1 MPLKR
6 EQYNEIMRVIND
18 RHYTALRLKD
28 KRREEV
34 MNRFPALR
42 LYEEEAAGLRADM
55 VSARLGRA
63 EDKSDKARTRLRDIA
78 VKKKELLKNAGYEED
93 YLEVRFFC
101 RKCNDTG
108 YVGNEKCSCFK
119 MLETELLNKEA
130 GLPADM
136 GRENFKTLDLRRY
149 NNDELLE
156 ELLPSKK
163 ITQREYMK
171 TVTIP
176 RVKKYLQEFEEEGSH
191 NIFMFGPSG
200 TGKTFLSSC
209 IARELLERQHSV
221 LYLRAGELFSRLER
235 SHFSKEDSDA
245 TDGLTDKLH
254 ECRLLILDD
263 LGTEFST
270 KYTISELYNIISD
283 RLSRGLSTII
293 STNLAMSQ
301 IRSRYDER
309 IMSRFVGQYI
319 LLPFYGRDLRV

>member
-18 RHYTALRLKD
+18 RHYTALRLRD
-28 KRREEV
+28 KRREEIL
-34 MNRFPALR
+34 NQFPAISICD
-42 LYEEEAAGLRADM
+42 EEAARLRADM
-55 VSARLGRA
+55 VSAKLG
-63 EDKSDKARTRLRDIA
+63 KSTEKTDEIKNRLRDIA
-78 VKKKELLKNAGYEED
+78 LKKRELIKNAGYEEE
-93 YLEVRFFC
+93 YLEVKFFC
-101 RKCNDTG
+101 QKCMDTG
-108 YVGNEKCSCFK
+108 YVGTKKCSCFK
-119 MLETELLNKEA
+119 MLETELLNREA

-149 NNDELLE
+149 NNDEPLE
-156 ELLPSKK
+156 ELLPGRK

-176 RVKKYLQEFEEEGSH
+176 RIKKFLQEFEEEGSH

-209 IARELLERQHSV
+209 IARELMDRQHSV
-221 LYLRAGELFSRLER
+221 LYLRAGELFSRLEKL
-235 SHFSKEDSDA
+235 HFSKEEQREA
-245 TDGLTDKLH
+245 EGLTEKLY
-254 ECRLLILDD
+254 ECELLILDD

-309 IMSRFVGQYI
+309 IMSRFVGQYMLI
-319 LLPFYGRDLRV
+319 PFYGRDLRV